1 MSETDQRPTIG
12 RKEQIGFIGL
22 LLSAFSAPFTMAF
35 LIGAIAD
42 EFTNATRG
50 EIGTIATLELFSISV
65 LSIIVSRNIYRINMK
80 IVFVVGV
87 LVVALGHLITIYSP
101 NLEIVYIAR
110 IIAGIGSG
118 IIVATIMANVAK
130 AQNAQMTFALI
141 NSGVGAAGVLLS
153 LVIPRVISHYGM
165 DGAYLIH
172 FIFSLF
178 GFMFL
183 MLIPSRR
190 NLDSKNKSVKI
201 YKGKL
206 GWIAMFGVAFAF
218 FAHGG
223 LLTFSERIGADL
235 SISVVTMGNVFAFGG
250 LLTIFGPLISGIIGG
265 KYGSMK
271 PSVLF
276 LVLMIIGSFF
286 VANAWS
292 PVVFFIFVP
301 IFGLLPIMWTPFFLG
316 GMANLDSTGKLAA
329 AHPAF
334 VTMGGA
340 IGPMVMGYISDYGG
354 FTFVGWV
361 SMIVIL
367 ISIPMVIAGTNQA
380 DKATQNI

>member
-1 MSETDQRPTIG
+1 MSETDQRLIIG

-42 EFTNATRG
+42 EFTNTTRG
-50 EIGTIATLELFSISV
+50 EIGTIATLELFSISI
-65 LSIIVSRNIYRINMK
+65 LSIIISRNIHRINIK
-80 IVFVVGV
+80 LVFTLGV
-87 LVVALGHLITIYSP
+87 LVIALGHSITIYSP
-101 NLEIVYIAR
+101 NLETVYLAR
-110 IIAGIGSG
+110 IISGFGSG
-118 IIVATIMANVAK
+118 AVVATIMANVAK

-153 LVIPRVISHYGM
+153 LIIPRVISEYGM
-165 DGAYLIH
+165 DGAYLVH
-172 FIFSLF
+172 LIFSLF
-178 GFMFL
+178 GFIFL
-183 MLIPSRR
+183 LLISSKR
-190 NLDSKNKSVKI
+190 NEEDKNKSVKI
-201 YKGKL
+201 YKSKL

-235 SISVVTMGNVFAFGG
+235 SISVITMGNVFAFGG

-276 LVLMIIGSFF
+276 LTMMIISSFF

-292 PVVFFIFVP
+292 SIIFFIFVP

-316 GMANLDSTGKLAA
+316 GMSNLDSSGKLAA

-354 FTFVGWV
+354 FTLVGWV
-361 SMIVIL
+361 AMIVIM
-367 ISIPMVIAGTNQA
+367 ISIPMVVAGTNQA
-380 DKATQNI
+380 DKAIQNI